1 MKLARRICYWFSGLF
16 SKEKFNADME
26 AEMQLHLEL
35 RIEKNIT
42 SGMKPDEARYAA
54 FRAFGGVDQIKERCR
69 DGITWRL
76 REDLVRDIRLT
87 ARILRKNF
95 GFTAVAVL
103 TLALCIGA
111 NTAIF
116 SMVYALLLKP
126 LPFPE
131 PSRIVGL
138 HNVFDSK
145 SMDSNLV
152 QYVDYKTH
160 ATSYDAVGLW
170 RLKSST
176 IGNDGAEERI
186 TAASCTPEMFGIL
199 GVVPLIGNFFTAENC
214 RLGENR
220 VVVLTESYWEA
231 QFGRDPGVLG
241 KPLQVDGETSR
252 IIGVAP
258 RSVEAFDSRMKFIK
272 PEAWKPSWIDPTQRY
287 YLDTPL
293 YARLKR
299 DVPAS
304 QAQAEA
310 AAIEHRFYDGAPDWN
325 KKLLDHASY
334 RVTVEPVQA
343 TRTEPLM
350 APLYLLQ
357 GGVVLVLL
365 IGCVNVSNLLLVRA
379 NGRQGELAIR
389 LAIGATRGA
398 IARQLLVESLML
410 TLGGAAL
417 GVGGAYGAIHAINHY
432 SAAML
437 PATMPFAIDWR
448 VLGFT
453 VAVSLLVGL
462 TIGMLP
468 MANVLS
474 PGVAVILHH
483 ATRTASG
490 SRKAR
495 ALSGT
500 LIIGQV
506 AVTLV
511 LLAAAGLLVHSF
523 ANAVAVKPGFDPENL
538 MTARIALGRPY
549 WNDHGAIFQK
559 QLIQSLS
566 EIPGVSGVALA
577 EGVPFEGGLDSN
589 VLTLKDSPLP
599 SNSVQPNAYQ
609 VGVSAGYFEALHIR
623 LLEGRYMNEHDVD
636 GVEYIVD
643 ERFAK
648 KYFPGRSA
656 LGAHFTFQ
664 NRHLPAKTEDWPV
677 IVGVVQNIPHTGVE
691 DLSNTPFTYYPL
703 LKAQPEEP
711 NLFVRSARPLDD
723 LILAIREKLH
733 GLDRDIPLYHVETLR
748 TAIDESFNNRRA
760 VMLLLGSFSVL
771 ALFLSAVGIYGSL
784 AFDVSQRTRE
794 IGIRGAMGGSRTQIV
809 GMVMR
814 QGLSK
819 AAIGLS
825 IGLGVAVLVCRLME
839 GMLYDLK
846 PTDPWAL
853 VLSSILLGTI
863 AAFASYIPAER
874 AAKIDPV
881 EALRME

>member
-1 MKLARRICYWFSGLF
+1 MAEEMRLHVEHLTRKGIADGL
-16 SKEKFNADME
+16 SPE
-26 AEMQLHLEL
+26 
-35 RIEKNIT
+35 
-42 SGMKPDEARYAA
+42 EARYAA
-54 FRAFGGVDQIKERCR
+54 QRRFGGIEQFKELCR
-69 DGITWRL
+69 DGMTWRL
-76 REDLVRDIRLT
+76 VEDFVRDIRLT
-87 ARILRKNF
+87 ARVLRKNF
-95 GFTAVAVL
+95 GFTAMVVL
-103 TLALCIGA
+103 TLAFCIGA

-138 HNVFDSK
+138 HNVFNSK

-152 QYVDYKTH
+152 QYADYKAH
-160 ATSYDAVGLW
+160 AVSYDAVGLW
-170 RLKSST
+170 SLKSCT
-176 IGNDGAEERI
+176 VGDDGSEDRI
-186 TAASCTPEMFGIL
+186 TAASCTSEMFGIL
-199 GVVPLIGNFFTAENC
+199 GVMPLIGHFFATENC
-214 RLGENR
+214 RLGEDR
-220 VVVLTESYWEA
+220 VVVLTESFWEA
-231 QFGRDPGVLG
+231 HFGRDPGVLG
-241 KPLQVDGETSR
+241 KPLRVDGETSR
-252 IIGVAP
+252 IIAVAP
-258 RSVEAFDSRMKFIK
+258 HSLEAFDTRMKIIK

-299 DVPAS
+299 DVSAS

-310 AAIEHRFYDGAPDWN
+310 EAIEHRFYDGAPDWN

-343 TRTEPLM
+343 TRTQPVR

-379 NGRQGELAIR
+379 NGRQGELGIR

-398 IARQLLVESLML
+398 LARQLLVESLLL
-410 TLGGAAL
+410 TIGGAAL
-417 GVGGAYGAIHAINHY
+417 GIGGAYGAIHVINQY

-437 PATMPFAIDWR
+437 PATMPFAIDGR

-462 TIGMLP
+462 AIGMLP

-474 PGVAVILHH
+474 PGRAVLLHH

-495 ALSGT
+495 TFSGAL
-500 LIIGQV
+500 IMGQV

-511 LLAAAGLLVHSF
+511 LLAGAGLLVHSF
-523 ANAVAVKPGFDPENL
+523 ANAVAVEPGFDPENL

-549 WNDHGAIFQK
+549 WNDHGAVFQK
-559 QLIQSLS
+559 QLIQALS

-577 EGVPFEGGLDSN
+577 EGVPFEGGVGSY

-599 SNSVQPNAYQ
+599 ADSIQPNAYQ

-623 LLEGRYMNEHDVD
+623 LLEGRYMNEHDAD
-636 GVEYIVD
+636 GVEYVVD

-656 LGAHFTFQ
+656 VGAHFTFQ
-664 NRHLPAKTEDWPV
+664 NRHLPVKTADWPV
-677 IVGVVQNIPHTGVE
+677 IVGVVQNVPHTGVE

-723 LILAIREKLH
+723 LTLAIREKLH
-733 GLDRDIPLYHVETLR
+733 GLDPDIPLYHVETLR
-748 TAIDESFNNRRA
+748 TAIGESFNNRRA
-760 VMLLLGSFSVL
+760 VMLLLGSFAVL
-771 ALFLSAVGIYGSL
+771 ALFLSAVGVYGSL

-794 IGIRGAMGGSRTQIV
+794 IGIRSAIGGSRSQIV

-819 AAIGLS
+819 AAIGLG
-825 IGLGVAVLVCRLME
+825 IGLGVAVVVCRLMK

-846 PTDPWAL
+846 PTDPWTL
-853 VLSSILLGTI
+853 VLSSLLLGAI
-863 AAFASYIPAER
+863 AALASYIPAER

-881 EALRME
+881 QALRME